1 MKLERVA
8 LLAAILALVATAW
21 CAREIRNLQA
31 GLDRISGEL
40 RSPRPAGEGAAPTAT
55 NLEQRLKTLEAAAP
69 GVGEIMS
76 AVQRHFAKLYF
87 ASEARNWELARFE
100 RGEIVENLSAAA
112 ALRPEERGVSIAGM
126 VDAFKNTQLV
136 SLLDAVEMKDRR
148 MFREAYQESIL
159 MCNTCHQATGR
170 AFIAITVPTNPP
182 VSNQRWELP
191 PDGEKQP
198 VAPNNNTPRP

>member
-8 LLAAILALVATAW
+8 LLAAILALVATGW
-21 CAREIRNLQA
+21 CAREIRNLQTR
-31 GLDRISGEL
+31 LDRISGEL
-40 RSPRPAGEGAAPTAT
+40 HSPRLQGEGAASTAT

-76 AVQRHFAKLYF
+76 SVQRHFAKLYF
-87 ASEARNWELARFE
+87 ASEARNWELAR
-100 RGEIVENLSAAA
+100 
-112 ALRPEERGVSIAGM
+112 RGVSIAGM

-148 MFREAYQESIL
+148 MFREAYQESML